1 MKIGIDFDNIL
12 SNTTCTYLDLFNKL
26 VSTNYT
32 INDIRD
38 WDMRKVLPEK
48 YKYLIETLWRYRE
61 LWENI
66 KPLSESQVY
75 VNLLAK
81 EHEVYIVTAT
91 DLQVADYKFSWL
103 WKNYPFLDKD
113 KVIITKYKQLID
125 LDVLIDDYQ
134 GNLIGGKYKGI
145 LFTYPW
151 NEDFNAEQ
159 NNIIRVRNWTEA
171 YKAIQSI

>member
-12 SNTTCTYLDLFNKL
+12 SNTTSAYLDLFNKL

-32 INDIRD
+32 MEDIRD

-48 YKYLIETLWRYRE
+48 YKYLIETLWNNKE
-61 LWENI
+61 LWDNI
-66 KPLSESQVY
+66 KPLNESQIY
-75 VNLLAK
+75 VNLLSK

-91 DLQVADYKFSWL
+91 GLQTVDNKFSWL

-113 KVIITKYKQLID
+113 KFIIANDKTMID

-134 GNLIGGKYKGI
+134 NNLLGGKYKGI

-159 NNIIRVRNWTEA
+159 NDIIRVRNWTEA
-171 YKAIQSI
+171 YKVIQSM

>member
-12 SNTTCTYLDLFNKL
+12 SNTTSAYLDLFNKL

-32 INDIRD
+32 MEDIRD

-48 YKYLIETLWRYRE
+48 YKYLIETLWNNKE
-61 LWENI
+61 LWDSI
-66 KPLSESQVY
+66 KPLNESQVY
-75 VNLLAK
+75 VNLLSK

-91 DLQVADYKFSWL
+91 GLQTVDNKFSWL

-113 KVIITKYKQLID
+113 KFIIANDKTMID

-134 GNLIGGKYKGI
+134 NNLLGGKYKGI

-159 NNIIRVRNWTEA
+159 NDIIRVRNWTEA
-171 YKAIQSI
+171 YKVIQSM